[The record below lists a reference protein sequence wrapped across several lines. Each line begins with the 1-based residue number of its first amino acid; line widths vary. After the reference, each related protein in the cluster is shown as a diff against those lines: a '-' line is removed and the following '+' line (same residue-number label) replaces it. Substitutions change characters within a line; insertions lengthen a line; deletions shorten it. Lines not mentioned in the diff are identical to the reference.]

1 MLGRKGS
8 LREGRAVQGASDARS
23 SARGAGRP
31 RLALCIVAL
40 LAGVPGFVCVG
51 VGFPDQQ
58 AVAFGATSLII
69 ASVIGIL
76 ALVWNARRRNVIWSV
91 AFLAGFLGLACV
103 AAYAIVNYSA
113 IYAISIRNSTSPSS
127 YRQALATIIAPALVG
142 LCFFLFGLAGLL
154 QARKNRRVRTGS
166 CDKRDK

>member
-1 MLGRKGS
+1 MLGRNGR
-8 LREGRAVQGASDARS
+8 LREGRAVQGSSDARS

-76 ALVWNARRRNVIWSV
+76 ALVWNARWRTVIWSA

-166 CDKRDK
+166 RDKRDK